1 MSIVDRLKA
10 SYARLE
16 AGHVYVRPGKPRVPK
31 KCQQCDEPAWSE
43 GLCMAHIQER
53 AREITN
59 ARKYARKEAR
69 RKEFF
74 LAKRAARYAGD
85 LELWSEIGW
94 RQRKGDEIP
103 KNTAPDAPWRSKW
116 RRTLTFPLPA
126 TTSMDGPTHPQQGT
140 RTSNDSS
147 G

>member
-1 MSIVDRLKA
+1 MSIVERLKA

-31 KCQQCDEPAWSE
+31 KCQQCEEPAWSE
-43 GLCMAHIQER
+43 GLCMEHLQER
-53 AREITN
+53 AQEITN
-59 ARKYARKEAR
+59 ARKHARRIAR

-94 RQRKGDEIP
+94 RQRKGVE
-103 KNTAPDAPWRSKW
+103 
-116 RRTLTFPLPA
+116 LPA
-126 TTSMDGPTHPQQGT
+126 DVSPEAVW
-140 RTSNDSS
+140 RKKWAKK
-147 G
+147 